1 MKKGFFNVILPS
13 EEKDAVGILLYG
25 YIGRDEKIDSAA
37 VVSEIRNL
45 GKTYKNIDVRINSLG
60 GEVYAGLAI
69 FNALRES
76 EANIHIYVDGVA
88 ASMAAVIALCGRPL
102 HMSRYSRLM
111 LHSVSGGVC
120 GTSQSIRAYADQID
134 SLTNTLADIVA
145 ERAGMTSDEVKNRWF
160 DGSDHWMSAQE
171 AVDLKLADDVYDM
184 KDGAAPEEGASA
196 EAIYEFTNRLNSQ
209 PQININ
215 MVILD
220 ELKKMSS
227 FQDVTTEEQAVAK
240 VSSLENAAAKVPAL
254 EARVAELEK
263 KEKDAVK
270 AARNAYLDQAV
281 ADGRI
286 QAAQK
291 EQFLG
296 LMEHDEPGVKAVID
310 AMPKNAG
317 RVSEF
322 LKTGGQSNA
331 TARQQLEAMSWD
343 EIDRAERLMELK
355 NDYPELYQAKM
366 AAKFNA

>member
-1 MKKGFFNVILPS
+1 MKKGFFNVILPR

-145 ERAGMTSDEVKNRWF
+145 ERAGMTSDEVKNKWF

-171 AVDLKLADDVYDM
+171 CIDLKLADDVYDM
-184 KDGAAPEEGASA
+184 KDGVAPEEGASA

-240 VSSLENAAAKVPAL
+240 VSSLENTAAKVPAL

-322 LKTGGQSNA
+322 LKTSGQSNA

-355 NDYPELYQAKM
+355 NNYPELYQAKM

>member
-1 MKKGFFNVILPS
+1 MILPS

-37 VVSEIRNL
+37 VASEIRNL

-145 ERAGMTSDEVKNRWF
+145 ERAGMTADEVKNRWF

-171 AVDLKLADDVYDM
+171 AIDLKLADDVYDM

-196 EAIYEFTNRLNSQ
+196 EVIYEFTNRLNSQ
-209 PQININ
+209 PQIKNN
-215 MVILD
+215 MTILE
-220 ELKKMSS
+220 ELRKMSS
-227 FQDVTTEEQAVAK
+227 FENVTTEEQAVAT
-240 VSSLENAAAKVPAL
+240 VASLANEAAKVPAL
-254 EARVAELEK
+254 ETRLEVLEK
-263 KEKDAVK
+263 EKADAT
-270 AARNAYLDQAV
+270 AQARNAYLDQAV

-286 QAAQK
+286 QESMKAQY
-291 EQFLG
+291 LA
-296 LMEHDEPGVKAVID
+296 LMAHDEAGVKAVID
-310 AMPKNAG
+310 SMPKGAG
-317 RVSEF
+317 KISAF
-322 LKTGGQSNA
+322 INQGGAQA
-331 TARQQLEAMSWD
+331 QTARAKFEAMSWD
-343 EIDRAERLMELK
+343 EMDKANILMECK
-355 NDYPELYQAKM
+355 NLCPDVFE
-366 AAKFNA
+366 AKFNETFKK